1 MSSLTEKAKSIRLLI
16 LDVDGVL
23 TNGKIYY
30 GPNDI
35 ELKAFHIHDGLG
47 LKLLQKAGIEIAIIS
62 GKHSA
67 AVEKRMMELKIKYV
81 YLGHNDKLPI
91 YETLKQNTQMKDEQ
105 IAYIGDDLP
114 DLPILK
120 RAGFSA
126 TVPNAPAIISQHID
140 FITNNLGGQ
149 GAVREVCDLILK
161 AQNQYENV
169 IESYLV

>member
-67 AVEKRMMELKIKYV
+67 AVEKRMMELKIKHV
-81 YLGHNDKLPI
+81 Y
-91 YETLKQNTQMKDEQ
+91 
-105 IAYIGDDLP
+105 
-114 DLPILK
+114 
-120 RAGFSA
+120 
-126 TVPNAPAIISQHID
+126 
-140 FITNNLGGQ
+140 
-149 GAVREVCDLILK
+149 
-161 AQNQYENV
+161 
-169 IESYLV
+169 